1 MSNSTFDFSTCF
13 NRAWETYKKHLLL
26 LVGASLVSFILVSV
40 TAGILTGPIM
50 AGLITLILKLMDED
64 SSASFEDIFSR
75 FDTFATTFL
84 LCLAWGAALYI
95 AIIILMVVPII
106 GPLAAM
112 LLGIAFSVFTTFA
125 VMLAAEKGM
134 DFGQASRTAFEML
147 KKDLWPLI
155 GFAALA
161 SILSG
166 VGAIA
171 CGIGVFFTMPML
183 YIMLA
188 VAYRACS
195 ADTPTEAVLVEEP
208 VVPEPPPAPAE
219 PVAEPVTEEPVAE
232 PTTEEPPPPVDPEE
246 PKPE

>member
-1 MSNSTFDFSTCF
+1 MSNSTFDFNTCF
-13 NRAWETYKKHLLL
+13 NQAWKTYKKHLLL
-26 LVGASLVSFILVSV
+26 LVGASLVSSLLISVSF
-40 TAGILTGPIM
+40 GILTGPIM

-64 SSASFEDIFSR
+64 SSAGFEDIFSQ
-75 FDTFATTFL
+75 FSTFATTFL
-84 LCLAWGAALYI
+84 LCLAWGAALYM
-95 AIIILMVVPII
+95 AMMVLMIMPLI
-106 GPLAAM
+106 GQLAAV
-112 LLGIAFSVFTTFA
+112 LISIGFSVFITFA

-134 DFGQASRTAFEML
+134 DFGQASRAALEML

-171 CGIGVFFTMPML
+171 CGIGVIFTMPMF

-195 ADTPTEAVLVEEP
+195 ADTPAEAVLVEEP
-208 VVPEPPPAPAE
+208 TVPEPPSVPAE
-219 PVAEPVTEEPVAE
+219 PVAETPA
-232 PTTEEPPPPVDPEE
+232 EEPPPSEE
-246 PKPE
+246 PRPIEEEPVEPNSLRL